1 VTFNP
6 GSERERNLGK
16 IDILTLDTGDVVE
29 FETSGGGGF
38 GEPLDREPARV
49 LGDIASGLV
58 SLEQAEADYGVVVRD
73 GAVDEAAT
81 NELRAKLPRSAYP
94 LVDVGAE
101 RRAYEAVWSDEVATE
116 LIALLKPFPSRLRS
130 IVLAHTRKGVDELG
144 RAPSPA
150 ELGAIVQEAARTLGV
165 RRPEP
170 VEVV

>member
-1 VTFNP
+1 
-6 GSERERNLGK
+6 
-16 IDILTLDTGDVVE
+16 
-29 FETSGGGGF
+29 
-38 GEPLDREPARV
+38 
-49 LGDIASGLV
+49 
-58 SLEQAEADYGVVVRD
+58 
-73 GAVDEAAT
+73 
-81 NELRAKLPRSAYP
+81 LRAKLPQSAYP